1 MNGSQ
6 KLKLNGAD
14 FLKAGRTAALIGLAA
29 ALGSLAQSVESIDW
43 GHLGPFLVPV
53 LGAAIDLARR
63 WVRENQQGGGLL

>member
-6 KLKLNGAD
+6 KLKLNSED

-29 ALGSLAQSVESIDW
+29 VLGSLALSVESIDW
-43 GHLGPFLVPV
+43 GYVAPFVVPV

-63 WVRENQQGGGLL
+63 WVRENQDGGGLL